1 MQIQNPTAVMI
12 ARAAVAQDDVTG
24 DGTTSVVLL
33 IGELLRQAERY
44 LAEGA
49 HPRVIVEGFDIAKT
63 ALVEFLDAFK
73 TPVAFSALS
82 SAAAGAEGGGDKE
95 AAAKQRELLRCVA
108 RTSLRTKLQE
118 ALADQLTDI
127 VTDAVLTIRRPD
139 EPLDLYMVSCFL
151 FGGFVS
157 FFFRARR
164 FFLFSFSR
172 ARGGTTTTVLFCRVA
187 LCETPPPS
195 TTPPFSSPATLIP
208 HSHTL
213 PRFTT
218 P

>member
-1 MQIQNPTAVMI
+1 MREMQIQNPTAVMI

-44 LAEGA
+44 LSEGA
-49 HPRVIVEGFDIAKT
+49 HPRVIVEGFDIAKA

-73 TPVAFSALS
+73 TPVDLS
-82 SAAAGAEGGGDKE
+82 VGGAAASAE

-139 EPLDLYMVSCFL
+139 EPIDLYMVS
-151 FGGFVS
+151 
-157 FFFRARR
+157 
-164 FFLFSFSR
+164 
-172 ARGGTTTTVLFCRVA
+172 
-187 LCETPPPS
+187 
-195 TTPPFSSPATLIP
+195 
-208 HSHTL
+208 
-213 PRFTT
+213 
-218 P
+218 

>member
-44 LAEGA
+44 LSEGA
-49 HPRVIVEGFDIAKT
+49 HPRVIVEGFDIAKA

-73 TPVAFSALS
+73 TPVDLS
-82 SAAAGAEGGGDKE
+82 MPAAGGGAAAATE

-118 ALADQLTDI
+118 SMADQLTDI

-139 EPLDLYMVSCFL
+139 EPIDLYMVSEVVEEE
-151 FGGFVS
+151 GV
-157 FFFRARR
+157 
-164 FFLFSFSR
+164 
-172 ARGGTTTTVLFCRVA
+172 
-187 LCETPPPS
+187 
-195 TTPPFSSPATLIP
+195 
-208 HSHTL
+208 
-213 PRFTT
+213 
-218 P
+218 

>member
-1 MQIQNPTAVMI
+1 MRWRGGTTSGAKAPLLRSFSPAKTKTNLTKPTETHKTKNKPQNKDIKLTKDGNVLLREMQIQNPTAVMI

-49 HPRVIVEGFDIAKT
+49 HPRVIVEGFDIAKA

-73 TPVAFSALS
+73 TPVDFGLPAKA
-82 SAAAGAEGGGDKE
+82 AGGAAGAGAGAEE
-95 AAAKQRELLRCVA
+95 QAARQRELLRCVA

-139 EPLDLYMVSCFL
+139 EPIDLYMVGSK
-151 FGGFVS
+151 
-157 FFFRARR
+157 
-164 FFLFSFSR
+164 
-172 ARGGTTTTVLFCRVA
+172 VA
-187 LCETPPPS
+187 C
-195 TTPPFSSPATLIP
+195 
-208 HSHTL
+208 
-213 PRFTT
+213 
-218 P
+218 

>member
-1 MQIQNPTAVMI
+1 LTDIKLTKDGNVLLREMQIQNPTAVMI

-44 LAEGA
+44 LSEGA
-49 HPRVIVEGFDIAKT
+49 HPRVIVEGFDIAK
-63 ALVEFLDAFK
+63 ASLVEFLDAFK
-73 TPVAFSALS
+73 TPVDFAALGNG
-82 SAAAGAEGGGDKE
+82 AAGGVPAADAE

-139 EPLDLYMVSCFL
+139 EPLDLYMVS
-151 FGGFVS
+151 
-157 FFFRARR
+157 
-164 FFLFSFSR
+164 
-172 ARGGTTTTVLFCRVA
+172 
-187 LCETPPPS
+187 
-195 TTPPFSSPATLIP
+195 
-208 HSHTL
+208 
-213 PRFTT
+213 
-218 P
+218 

>member
-49 HPRVIVEGFDIAKT
+49 HPRVIVEGFDIAKA

-73 TPVAFSALS
+73 TPVDFGLPKAGGAGS
-82 SAAAGAEGGGDKE
+82 AGAEE
-95 AAAKQRELLRCVA
+95 QAARQRELLRCVA

-139 EPLDLYMVSCFL
+139 EPIDLYMVS
-151 FGGFVS
+151 
-157 FFFRARR
+157 
-164 FFLFSFSR
+164 
-172 ARGGTTTTVLFCRVA
+172 
-187 LCETPPPS
+187 
-195 TTPPFSSPATLIP
+195 
-208 HSHTL
+208 
-213 PRFTT
+213 
-218 P
+218 

>member
-1 MQIQNPTAVMI
+1 MTTTNTKTNTDIKLTKDGNVLLREMQIQNPTAVMI

-44 LAEGA
+44 LSEGA
-49 HPRVIVEGFDIAKT
+49 HPRVLVEGFDVAKA

-73 TPVAFSALS
+73 TPVDLAP
-82 SAAAGAEGGGDKE
+82 GATGE

-139 EPLDLYMVSCFL
+139 EPIDLYMVS
-151 FGGFVS
+151 
-157 FFFRARR
+157 FF
-164 FFLFSFSR
+164 
-172 ARGGTTTTVLFCRVA
+172 
-187 LCETPPPS
+187 
-195 TTPPFSSPATLIP
+195 
-208 HSHTL
+208 
-213 PRFTT
+213 
-218 P
+218 